1 MHYSFVVQTERVSEM
16 LDFHSDATYLVALNG
31 FICFCV
37 LKRVNMQ
44 TLQMFEDMQ
53 IFSNSLVL

>member
-1 MHYSFVVQTERVSEM
+1 MHHSLVEQTERVSEM
-16 LDFHSDATYLVALNG
+16 FDFHSDVTYLVAQKG

-37 LKRVNMQ
+37 LKCMNMQ

-53 IFSNSLVL
+53 AFSNCLAL